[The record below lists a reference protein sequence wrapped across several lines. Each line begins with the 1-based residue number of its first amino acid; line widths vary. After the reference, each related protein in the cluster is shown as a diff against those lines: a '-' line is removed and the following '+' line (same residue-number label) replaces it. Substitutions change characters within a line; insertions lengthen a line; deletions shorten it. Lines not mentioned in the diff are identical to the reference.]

1 MKHRMVTPIAHYG
14 GRLCVSGFLRF
25 GSKEPQ
31 LPPKAIMEMRVYR
44 VHGRSNTPRVCPAS
58 TNLTPRQHAAQDDQ
72 HDVTA
77 RRRRA
82 NAPTYGLGQATAP
95 RHSERRRRHYFG
107 FGHPHRRDHG
117 QCLRFVGAVDAT
129 GASDSSGRP
138 SRVSPTPTTS
148 TQRRHGHIGRVC
160 RGVRSLETTPCARSP
175 RQRPSRRH
183 YTAPVSIVVFGVAGC
198 SSWG

>member
-1 MKHRMVTPIAHYG
+1 MKHRVVTPIVHYG
-14 GRLCVSGFLRF
+14 GCLCVSGFLRF

-82 NAPTYGLGQATAP
+82 NAPTYGLGQARAP
-95 RHSERRRRHYFG
+95 RHAITPGAAVFRLRIAAQAGLRPMLALCGHGGRARCVGSPGHVPTRHASASKPTSSTEWQLGHVER
-107 FGHPHRRDHG
+107 
-117 QCLRFVGAVDAT
+117 VGR
-129 GASDSSGRP
+129 G
-138 SRVSPTPTTS
+138 
-148 TQRRHGHIGRVC
+148 C
-160 RGVRSLETTPCARSP
+160 RGR
-175 RQRPSRRH
+175 
-183 YTAPVSIVVFGVAGC
+183 G
-198 SSWG
+198 